1 MHRYR
6 SHTCGA
12 LRESNIGETVR
23 LSGWC
28 HRVRD
33 HGGVLFID
41 LRDHYGLTQCVADP
55 DSPAFKDAEKLRS
68 EWVVRMDGK
77 VRRRPDGTDNEDL
90 PTGKVEIYVSEIE
103 VLGPAGEL
111 PLPVFGEQEYPE
123 DIRLKYRFLDLR
135 REKLHQNIMTRGAII
150 DSMRRRMKEQGFFE
164 FQTPILTASSPE
176 GARDFLVPS
185 RIHPG
190 KFYALPQ
197 APQQY
202 KQLLMMS
209 GFDRYFQI
217 APCFRDEDPRADRLP
232 GEFYQ
237 LDVEMS
243 FVDARR
249 RLCGDGAGH
258 HRRVRG
264 VCQGQAGHQGL
275 AADSV
280 RGSLAQIRQRQAG
293 PAQPDRDAGRLRA
306 LPRLRLQGVRADAGR
321 PEEPGLGDPGTG
333 GGSRAFCDR
342 MNSWAQGEGQP
353 GLGYIM
359 WREGGEGA
367 GPLANNIGPE
377 RTAAIRA
384 QLGLKEGDAAFFVA
398 GDPDKFWKFSGLAR
412 TKLGEELNLIDKD
425 RFELAWIV
433 DFPMYE
439 YNEDDKKVDFSHNP
453 FSMPQGGLE
462 ALQTQD
468 PLTIKAFQ
476 YDITCNGYEIASG
489 GIRNH
494 VPEAMVKA
502 FEIAGYGE
510 KDVVERFG
518 GMYRAF
524 QYGAPPHGGMAA
536 GVDRI
541 VMLLCGTTNLREI
554 SLFPMNQQ
562 ADGPADGRAVGRR
575 DRSSSASCTSGS
587 TCRTR
592 RRLRLAHSPV
602 EASIRNCASAIIGS
616 VCKSWMSCSTGT
628 LASGVSLMISVWP
641 GRLDEAGERLHGGL
655 GIGIGSRACSPLA
668 LMLSTMALPRR
679 VAADVLRAGK
689 LRHDEV
695 DGAVVAQREFAARRP
710 RSAPPW
716 PSPAAGLGE
725 NTSRGTLASERRAVA
740 LSRPPSSSV
749 TGVQYESARRF
760 RPGRA
765 EIEVD
770 RQRVDAGGDERL
782 HGRDRAYRS
791 GLVIFSGQTRLA
803 RDRADELAP
812 VQVDAVDR

>member
-12 LRESNIGETVR
+12 LRDANIDQTVR

-28 HRVRD
+28 HRIRD
-33 HGGVLFID
+33 HGGLLFID
-41 LRDHYGLTQCVADP
+41 LGDHYGLTQCVADP
-55 DSPAFKDAEKLRS
+55 DSPAFKDAERLRA
-68 EWVVRMDGK
+68 EWVVRIDGR
-77 VRRRPDGTDNEDL
+77 VRRRPEGTDNPDL
-90 PTGKVEIYVSEIE
+90 PTGAVEVFINEIE
-103 VLGPAGEL
+103 VLGEAAEL
-111 PLPVFGEQEYPE
+111 PLPVFGELEYPE
-123 DIRLKYRFLDLR
+123 DTRLKYRFLDLR
-135 REKLHQNIMTRGAII
+135 REKLHQNIMTRGAIV
-150 DSMRRRMKEQGFFE
+150 DSMRRRMKDQGFFE

-243 FVDARR
+243 FITQDDVFTAMEP
-249 RLCGDGAGH
+249 
-258 HRRVRG
+258 VITG
-264 VCQGQAGHQGL
+264 VFEDFANGKKVTQKWPRIPFAESIRKYGTDKPDLRNPLEMQDVSEHF
-275 AADSV
+275 
-280 RGSLAQIRQRQAG
+280 RGSGFKVFARMLEDTKNQVWAIPG
-293 PAQPDRDAGRLRA
+293 P
-306 LPRLRLQGVRADAGR
+306 
-321 PEEPGLGDPGTG
+321 G

-367 GPLANNIGPE
+367 GPLANNIGAE
-377 RTAAIRA
+377 RTEAIRA
-384 QLGLKEGDAAFFVA
+384 QLGLKAGDAAFFVA
-398 GDPDKFWKFSGLAR
+398 GDPAKFWKFAGLAR
-412 TKLGEELNLIDKD
+412 TKVGEELNLIDKD
-425 RFELAWIV
+425 QFALAWIV

-439 YNEDDKKVDFSHNP
+439 YNEEDKKVDFSHNP

-462 ALQTQD
+462 ALTTQD

-476 YDITCNGYEIASG
+476 YDIACNGYEIASG

-494 VPEAMVKA
+494 KPEAMVKA

-510 KDVVERFG
+510 ETVIERFG

-554 SLFPMNQQ
+554 SLFPMNQ
-562 ADGPADGRAVGRR
+562 
-575 DRSSSASCTSGS
+575 
-587 TCRTR
+587 
-592 RRLRLAHSPV
+592 
-602 EASIRNCASAIIGS
+602 
-616 VCKSWMSCSTGT
+616 
-628 LASGVSLMISVWP
+628 
-641 GRLDEAGERLHGGL
+641 
-655 GIGIGSRACSPLA
+655 
-668 LMLSTMALPRR
+668 
-679 VAADVLRAGK
+679 
-689 LRHDEV
+689 
-695 DGAVVAQREFAARRP
+695 
-710 RSAPPW
+710 
-716 PSPAAGLGE
+716 
-725 NTSRGTLASERRAVA
+725 
-740 LSRPPSSSV
+740 
-749 TGVQYESARRF
+749 
-760 RPGRA
+760 RA
-765 EIEVD
+765 EDLLMGAPSDVTPKQLRELHI
-770 RQRVDAGGDERL
+770 RL
-782 HGRDRAYRS
+782 N
-791 GLVIFSGQTRLA
+791 LP
-803 RDRADELAP
+803 EK
-812 VQVDAVDR
+812 

>member
-6 SHTCGA
+6 SNTCGA
-12 LRESNIGETVR
+12 LRDNDIGQTVR

-28 HRVRD
+28 HIIRD
-33 HGGVLFID
+33 LGGVLFID
-41 LRDHYGLTQCVADP
+41 LRDHYGITQCVVDA
-55 DSPAFKDAEKLRS
+55 DSPAYHEAEKLRS

-77 VRRRPDGTDNEDL
+77 VRIRPEGTANPDL
-90 PTGKVEIYVSEIE
+90 PTGQIEVYVSEIE
-103 VLGPAGEL
+103 VLGPSAVLPMPVAGD
-111 PLPVFGEQEYPE
+111 QEYPE

-135 REKLHQNIMTRGAII
+135 RERLHQNIMTRGAIV
-150 DSMRRRMKEQGFFE
+150 DSMRKRMKSQGFFE

-190 KFYALPQ
+190 QFYALPQ

-237 LDVEMS
+237 LDLEMS
-243 FVDARR
+243 FVEQDDVFA
-249 RLCGDGAGH
+249 A
-258 HRRVRG
+258 VEPVITG
-264 VCQGQAGHQGL
+264 VFEEFAKGKPVTKVWPRIPFAEALKKYGSDKPDLRNPIIMQDVSEHF
-275 AADSV
+275 
-280 RGSLAQIRQRQAG
+280 RGSGFKVFARMLEDPKNQVWAIPG
-293 PAQPDRDAGRLRA
+293 P
-306 LPRLRLQGVRADAGR
+306 
-321 PEEPGLGDPGTG
+321 G

-377 RTAAIRA
+377 RTAAVRS

-412 TKLGEELNLIDKD
+412 TKLGEELKLTDKD

-439 YNEDDKKVDFSHNP
+439 YNEEDKKVDFSHNP

-462 ALQTQD
+462 ALNRQE

-494 VPEAMVKA
+494 RPEAMVKA

-562 ADGPADGRAVGRR
+562 AVDLLMGAPSEVGPKQLKELHI
-575 DRSSSASCTSGS
+575 
-587 TCRTR
+587 
-592 RRLRLAHSPV
+592 RL
-602 EASIRNCASAIIGS
+602 N
-616 VCKSWMSCSTGT
+616 
-628 LASGVSLMISVWP
+628 
-641 GRLDEAGERLHGGL
+641 
-655 GIGIGSRACSPLA
+655 
-668 LMLSTMALPRR
+668 LP
-679 VAADVLRAGK
+679 
-689 LRHDEV
+689 
-695 DGAVVAQREFAARRP
+695 Q
-710 RSAPPW
+710 
-716 PSPAAGLGE
+716 
-725 NTSRGTLASERRAVA
+725 N
-740 LSRPPSSSV
+740 
-749 TGVQYESARRF
+749 
-760 RPGRA
+760 
-765 EIEVD
+765 
-770 RQRVDAGGDERL
+770 
-782 HGRDRAYRS
+782 
-791 GLVIFSGQTRLA
+791 
-803 RDRADELAP
+803 
-812 VQVDAVDR
+812 

>member
-12 LRESNIGETVR
+12 LRDSDIDQTVR

-28 HRVRD
+28 HRIRD

-55 DSPAFKDAEKLRS
+55 DSPAFRDAEKLRS
-68 EWVVRMDGK
+68 EWVVRIDGK
-77 VRRRPDGTDNEDL
+77 VRRRPEGTDNPEL
-90 PTGKVEIYVSEIE
+90 PTGAVEVYVNAIE

-135 REKLHQNIMTRGAII
+135 REKLHQNIMTRGAIV
-150 DSMRRRMKEQGFFE
+150 DSMRKRMKEQGFFE

-237 LDVEMS
+237 LDLEMS
-243 FVDARR
+243 FVEQEDVFASVEPVITGVFEEFAKGKPVTQNWPRIPFAEALRKYGSDKPDLRNPIIMQDVSEHFRDSGFKVFARM
-249 RLCGDGAGH
+249 LEDPKNQVWA
-258 HRRVRG
+258 
-264 VCQGQAGHQGL
+264 
-275 AADSV
+275 
-280 RGSLAQIRQRQAG
+280 I
-293 PAQPDRDAGRLRA
+293 
-306 LPRLRLQGVRADAGR
+306 
-321 PEEPGLGDPGTG
+321 PGTG

-367 GPLANNIGPE
+367 GPLANNIGAE
-377 RTAAIRA
+377 RTAAIRIA
-384 QLGLKEGDAAFFVA
+384 LGLKEGDAAFFVA
-398 GDPDKFWKFSGLAR
+398 GDPAKFWKFAGLAR

-439 YNEDDKKVDFSHNP
+439 YNEEDKKIDFSHNP
-453 FSMPQGGLE
+453 FSMPQGGLD
-462 ALQTQD
+462 ALNGQD
-468 PLTIKAFQ
+468 PLTIRAFQ
-476 YDITCNGYEIASG
+476 YDIACNGYEIASG

-494 VPEAMVKA
+494 RPEAMVKA

-554 SLFPMNQQ
+554 SLFPMNQ
-562 ADGPADGRAVGRR
+562 
-575 DRSSSASCTSGS
+575 
-587 TCRTR
+587 
-592 RRLRLAHSPV
+592 
-602 EASIRNCASAIIGS
+602 
-616 VCKSWMSCSTGT
+616 
-628 LASGVSLMISVWP
+628 
-641 GRLDEAGERLHGGL
+641 
-655 GIGIGSRACSPLA
+655 
-668 LMLSTMALPRR
+668 
-679 VAADVLRAGK
+679 
-689 LRHDEV
+689 
-695 DGAVVAQREFAARRP
+695 
-710 RSAPPW
+710 
-716 PSPAAGLGE
+716 
-725 NTSRGTLASERRAVA
+725 
-740 LSRPPSSSV
+740 
-749 TGVQYESARRF
+749 
-760 RPGRA
+760 RA
-765 EIEVD
+765 EDLLMGAPSEVTPKQL
-770 RQRVDAGGDERL
+770 RELHIRL
-782 HGRDRAYRS
+782 N
-791 GLVIFSGQTRLA
+791 LPQN
-803 RDRADELAP
+803 
-812 VQVDAVDR
+812 